1 MSNSSDLVYIQKL
14 QQGDKQALYT
24 LYDRYSAAI
33 FGVILRICRDE
44 QQAKD
49 ILQEVFLKIW
59 KKIGSYDPEKGKF
72 YTWANRIARNTTLN
86 ALRKKDVFIQTD
98 DFSVYE
104 STTQPES
111 KENFEALTGAITTL
125 SAHHRRAIQLVYF
138 QGYTHREAHKVM
150 EVPLGTFKSYIRQA
164 VIALREVYVLK
175 E

>member
-1 MSNSSDLVYIQKL
+1 MSGSSDILYIQKL

-24 LYDRYSAAI
+24 LYDRYSGAI
-33 FGVILRICRDE
+33 FGVVIRICRDE
-44 QQAKD
+44 QQAQD

-72 YTWANRIARNTTLN
+72 YTWASRIARNTTLN
-86 ALRKKDVFIQTD
+86 ALRKKDAFIQTD

-104 STTQPES
+104 SATQPES
-111 KENFEALTGAITTL
+111 KENFEALNGAITTL

-150 EVPLGTFKSYIRQA
+150 QVPLGTFKSYIRQA